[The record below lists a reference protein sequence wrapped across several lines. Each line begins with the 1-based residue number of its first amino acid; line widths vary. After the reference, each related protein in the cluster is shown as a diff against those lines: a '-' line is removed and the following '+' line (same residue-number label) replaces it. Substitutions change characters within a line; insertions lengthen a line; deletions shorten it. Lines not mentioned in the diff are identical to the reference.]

1 MMISAL
7 ELNTLITGTI
17 LLAEDAPDL
26 REAIS
31 EAFEDE
37 GYELHVATDGYEA
50 LKMFEEHQPDLAILD
65 MRMPMMDG
73 KDVCNVI
80 RRTSDI
86 PVIMFTSSDDADE
99 VQGAITQGATDFVLK
114 TTGIPE
120 LIDRVE
126 KHLEAYFA
134 SQEANTGSSP
144 NAESESEEE
153 RPEEKSN
160 LPDFVIQGSNFEF
173 EQGRIKTTTLIVDPD
188 EKSRADIIAVLS
200 RLNQNYVET
209 ESALAAVD
217 AMNAIDFDMVIA
229 EWALPDI
236 DAFRMLSEVQSLP
249 GYQRMSKIIMGARI
263 NPEAQRKAEF
273 AGVGHVMRKPLDRGK
288 LEVTV
293 GDEVKRLLRELR
305 AQKDD

>member
-1 MMISAL
+1 MTLSAL

-31 EAFEDE
+31 EAFDDE
-37 GYELHVATDGYEA
+37 GYEIHVAADGYEA
-50 LKMFEEHQPDLAILD
+50 LKMFEEHQPNLAILD
-65 MRMPMMDG
+65 MRMPMMNG
-73 KDVCNVI
+73 KDVCSVI

-86 PVIMFTSSDDADE
+86 PVIMFTSSDDADD
-99 VQGAITQGATDFVLK
+99 VQGAIAQGATDFVLK

-126 KHLEAYFA
+126 KHLEAYYA
-134 SQEANTGSSP
+134 SQETVP
-144 NAESESEEE
+144 IAELEPETEEE
-153 RPEEKSN
+153 EPEKKSN

-200 RLNQNYVET
+200 RLNQNYVEA

-229 EWALPDI
+229 EWSLPDI
-236 DAFRMLSEVQSLP
+236 DAFRMFSEVKDLP

-263 NPEAQRKAEF
+263 NPEAHRKAEF

>member
-1 MMISAL
+1 MTLSAL

-31 EAFEDE
+31 EAFDDE
-37 GYELHVATDGYEA
+37 GYEIHVAADGYEA
-50 LKMFEEHQPDLAILD
+50 LKMFEEHQPNLAILD
-65 MRMPMMDG
+65 MRMPMMNG
-73 KDVCNVI
+73 KDVCSVI

-86 PVIMFTSSDDADE
+86 PVIMFTSSDDADD
-99 VQGAITQGATDFVLK
+99 VQGAIAQGATDFVLK

-126 KHLEAYFA
+126 KHLEAYYA
-134 SQEANTGSSP
+134 SQETVP
-144 NAESESEEE
+144 IAELEPETEEE
-153 RPEEKSN
+153 EPEKKSN

-200 RLNQNYVET
+200 RLNQNYVEA

-217 AMNAIDFDMVIA
+217 TMNAIDFDMVIA
-229 EWALPDI
+229 EWSLPDI
-236 DAFRMLSEVQSLP
+236 DAFRMFSEVKDLP

-263 NPEAQRKAEF
+263 NPEAHRKAEF
-273 AGVGHVMRKPLDRGK
+273 AGVGHVLRKPLDRGK

-293 GDEVKRLLRELR
+293 GDEVKGLLRELR